1 MQKLTNSINS
11 IKRSVSKRAKIVCL
25 CGSTRF
31 GDAFRK
37 AAEEETLRGNEVLT
51 IDVNTTENPQ
61 LVANMTPSEF
71 DQLMEMLVSRH
82 LQKIKKADEVV
93 ILNVGGVIGKHTQNE
108 LNYAI
113 TNGKPCRFLEPFAAP
128 KNLPAEVAAW
138 ASVNIPPEA
147 DQIAKLR
154 EELDELAL
162 SPADPG
168 EIGDLLIGLLH
179 HAAKHQIDAF
189 AAAADKFEIV
199 KTRKYAM
206 QPDGT
211 CRHS

>member
-1 MQKLTNSINS
+1 MLKPTKSLNVDEIPPYE
-11 IKRSVSKRAKIVCL
+11 RAKVICL

-37 AAEEETLRGNEVLT
+37 AAEEESLCGNEVLT

-71 DQLMEMLVSRH
+71 DQLMEMFVSRH

-128 KNLPAEVAAW
+128 KNLQAEVAAW

-168 EIGDLLIGLLH
+168 EIGDLMIGLMH
-179 HAAKHQIDAF
+179 HASKHGVDAL
-189 AAAADKFEIV
+189 AAAAAKFEIV
-199 KTRKYAM
+199 KKRQYTM
-206 QPDGT
+206 QADGT
-211 CRHS
+211 CRHG